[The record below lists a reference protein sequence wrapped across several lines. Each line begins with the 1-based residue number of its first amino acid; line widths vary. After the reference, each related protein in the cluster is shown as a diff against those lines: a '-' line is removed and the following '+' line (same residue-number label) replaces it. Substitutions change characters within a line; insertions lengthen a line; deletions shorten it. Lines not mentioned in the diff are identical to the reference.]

1 MTKTQ
6 IYHETCVQTAL
17 TSQDI
22 ENALA
27 GIAIPVKEVESIE
40 MVSRECQ
47 VDIRDKQIERL
58 QEQLCRMTRDVN
70 NLQGTL
76 TERSAQL
83 AHSEQQL
90 SREREEKQAMTKE
103 LQSNTE
109 RILGMLALV
118 QDEMQPAADD
128 SNCDSLL
135 MLESQIQQS
144 GHALEAK
151 QCEIDKLYS
160 FCRKLQAEMH
170 RSMSVHQTLQDEKI
184 EFEKESTELQDFL
197 QDEKSALVDALR
209 EAEGECATS
218 ALMLTKKDGDI
229 ERLQEECRHLVRISE
244 QRR

>member
-1 MTKTQ
+1 
-6 IYHETCVQTAL
+6 
-17 TSQDI
+17 
-22 ENALA
+22 
-27 GIAIPVKEVESIE
+27 
-40 MVSRECQ
+40 MVTRECQ

-70 NLQGTL
+70 NLQGSL

-83 AHSEQQL
+83 ANVEQQL
-90 SREREEKQAMTKE
+90 IRERDEKQAMTKE
-103 LQSNTE
+103 LQSNTQ
-109 RILGMLALV
+109 RILGMLANM
-118 QDEMQPAADD
+118 QDEQVAATDAE

-151 QCEIDKLYS
+151 QCEIDKMYS

-170 RSMSVHQTLQDEKI
+170 RSMSVQQTLQDEKM
-184 EFEKESTELQDFL
+184 EFEKESSELQDFL

-209 EAEGECATS
+209 EAEVECEKS
-218 ALMLTKKDGDI
+218 AKALKKKDNDI